1 MFVAWSI
8 VNSSDKAPGVY
19 VLDTPRK
26 VVSKQERKPRVGRYS
41 DVEKGVVMDN
51 Q

>member
-8 VNSSDKAPGVY
+8 VNSSDKVGGICTRHAEKGRVY
-19 VLDTPRK
+19 TGK
-26 VVSKQERKPRVGRYS
+26 ETRVGRYS
-41 DVEKGVVMDN
+41 GVEKGVVMDN